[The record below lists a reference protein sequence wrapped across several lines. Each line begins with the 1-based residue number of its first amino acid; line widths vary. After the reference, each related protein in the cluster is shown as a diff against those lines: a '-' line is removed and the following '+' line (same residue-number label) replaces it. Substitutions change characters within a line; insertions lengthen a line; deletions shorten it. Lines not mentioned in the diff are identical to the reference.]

1 MLKKNFQDL
10 KGLLRVSL
18 GEEPPDLVVKNVDIL
33 DVFSSDLFR
42 GQIWV
47 YKHWI
52 AYIGDRNP
60 PIGDKT
66 LIIDGKGK
74 VAVPGYVDGHG
85 HADLFYN
92 PSTFADV
99 AVTKG
104 ATTVFSDS
112 QDMVD
117 SIGVFGFIEVLKISD
132 GFALKYLWSVPATY
146 PPYPDVEGGELFSV
160 DDICKLFSNYE
171 ECVAISEVSSYIR
184 ILKNEDS
191 ILEKILIAKSFGKN
205 VDGHTLGASYDKL
218 NTLAAAGITSCHESI
233 TGADLKN
240 RVRLGLYT
248 MIRHGSIRSDLEE
261 LCGAAKTLP
270 KDSLML
276 VSDGMF
282 ADDLSTKGY
291 MDFVIKETIE
301 YGLDPIDA
309 IKMATLNP
317 ARYLKVDGE
326 VGSIAPGR
334 IADILLID
342 DITQPTPD
350 MVIEKGRIVLQNG
363 DLLIQSTAFPHIGN
377 KCNPFVFDNVSMDE
391 FRIER
396 KGNGP
401 VPVIDVKN
409 KTVTRRVDLTFE
421 GGGPYLLPQKVD
433 DVRKALY
440 TRRDRKHWGKGFV
453 RGIGGDIGGIATTV
467 AHETHGLLIVGF
479 NDDDMALA
487 CNTVLGMGGGI
498 AIVDQGKILYKLSLP
513 EGATMSRLKI
523 GDLAGEIETVNT
535 IIRDRGSNLDDP
547 FLTIS
552 YLTLTT
558 IIELRL
564 TVSGLYD
571 VKKAEIIF

>member
-1 MLKKNFQDL
+1 MIQKNLQDL

-18 GEEPPDLVVKNVDIL
+18 GEEPPDLLIKNVNIL
-33 DVFSSDLFR
+33 DVFSANFFK

-52 AYIGDRNP
+52 AYVGDKNP
-60 PIGDKT
+60 LVGNKT

-74 VAVPGYVDGHG
+74 LAVPGYVDGHG

-117 SIGVFGFIEVLKISD
+117 SIGISGFVEVLKVSD

-160 DDICKLFSNYE
+160 DDIRKLFSNYK
-171 ECVAISEVSSYIR
+171 ECVAMSELSSYVR

-191 ILEKILIAKSFGKN
+191 ILEKILMAKSFGKN
-205 VDGHTLGASYDKL
+205 IEGHTLGASYDKL
-218 NTLAAAGITSCHESI
+218 NALSAAGITSCHESI
-233 TGADLKN
+233 TEADLRN
-240 RVRLGLYT
+240 RVRLGFYT

-261 LCGAAKTLP
+261 LCSAAKTLP

-276 VSDGMF
+276 VSDGIF
-282 ADDLSTKGY
+282 ADDLTAKGY
-291 MDFVIKETIE
+291 MDFIIQEAIK

-334 IADILLID
+334 IADILFLD
-342 DITQPTPD
+342 DITHPTPGTI
-350 MVIEKGRIVLQNG
+350 IEKGRIVAQDGN
-363 DLLIQSTAFPHIGN
+363 LLVSSTAFPDVKN
-377 KCNPFVFDNVSMDE
+377 TYNPFVFDHVTVNE
-391 FRIER
+391 LQIER
-396 KGNGP
+396 RGNGLIP
-401 VPVIDVKN
+401 VVDVED
-409 KTVTRRVDLTFE
+409 KTVTRRIDLAFHD
-421 GGGPYLLPQKVD
+421 GGQYLLPQKAN

-440 TRRDRKHWGKGFV
+440 TRRDKKHWGKGFV
-453 RGIGGDIGGIATTV
+453 RGIGSDIGGIATTV
-467 AHETHGLLIVGF
+467 AHETHGLLVLGF
-479 NDDDMALA
+479 DDDDMALA
-487 CNTVLGMGGGI
+487 ANTVLCVGGGI
-498 AIVDQGKILYKLSLP
+498 VLADQGKIIYKLHLP
-513 EGATMSRLKI
+513 QGSTMSSLKI
-523 GDLAGEIETVNT
+523 KDVAREITAVNT
-535 IIRDRGSNLDDP
+535 IMRDRGSMLDDP

-558 IIELRL
+558 IIESRL
-564 TVSGLYD
+564 TVSGIYD
-571 VKKAEIIF
+571 VKKAAIVF

>member
-205 VDGHTLGASYDKL
+205 VEGHTLGASYDKL

-233 TGADLKN
+233 TGADLRN

-261 LCGAAKTLP
+261 LCGAAKALP

-291 MDFVIKETIE
+291 MDFVIKEAIE

-479 NDDDMALA
+479 NDNDMALA
-487 CNTVLGMGGGI
+487 GNTVLGMGGGI

>member
-18 GEEPPDLVVKNVDIL
+18 GEEPPDLIVKNADIL
-33 DVFSSDLFR
+33 DVFSSALFK

-52 AYIGDRNP
+52 AYIGDKNP
-60 PIGDKT
+60 PIGDRT
-66 LIIDGKGK
+66 LILDGKGK
-74 VAVPGYVDGHG
+74 IAVPGYVDGHG

-92 PSTFADV
+92 PSAFADV
-99 AVTKG
+99 AVTRG

-117 SIGVFGFIEVLKISD
+117 SIGVSGFIEVLKVSD

-160 DDICKLFSNYE
+160 DDICKLFSNYDQ
-171 ECVAISEVSSYIR
+171 CVAISELSSYIR

-191 ILEKILIAKSFGKN
+191 MLEKIFIAKSFGKN
-205 VDGHTLGASYDKL
+205 VEGHTLGASYEKL
-218 NTLAAAGITSCHESI
+218 NTLAAAGVTSCHESI
-233 TGADLKN
+233 TGDDLRN

-261 LCGAAKTLP
+261 LCRVAKVMP

-282 ADDLSTKGY
+282 ADDLSAKGY
-291 MDFVIKETIE
+291 MDFVIKEAIE

-317 ARYLKVDGE
+317 ARYLRVDGE
-326 VGSIAPGR
+326 VGSISPGR

-342 DITQPTPD
+342 DINRPTPEV
-350 MVIEKGRIVLQNG
+350 VIEKGRIVSQNG
-363 DLLIQSTAFPHIGN
+363 DLLIQSAAFPHIGN
-377 KCNPFVFDNVSMDE
+377 KYNPFVFDNVCVDE

-396 KGNGP
+396 KGDDL
-401 VPVIDVKN
+401 VPVIDVKD

-421 GGGPYLLPQKVD
+421 GEGQYLSAQKTS

-440 TRRDRKHWGKGFV
+440 TRRDRKRWGKGFV

-467 AHETHGLLIVGF
+467 AHETHGLLIIGF
-479 NDDDMALA
+479 DDDDMALA
-487 CNTVLGMGGGI
+487 GNTVLGMGGGT
-498 AIVDQGKILYKLSLP
+498 ALADQGKILYSLSLP

-523 GDLAGEIETVNT
+523 GDLAREIEAVNT
-535 IIRDRGSNLDDP
+535 VIRERGSKLDDP

-571 VKKAEIIF
+571 VKRAEIIF